1 MIKTIKLNDEK
12 ELTLS
17 NNLAWAMIYKD
28 QFGHDILPDI
38 MPIFSALT
46 KMLNEISK
54 VSGQDIGKALKL
66 IDNDALQ
73 EAMIEMCAL
82 QFTDF
87 INLTWALAKAND
99 DTIEPP
105 YQWASQFDEFPL
117 DILLPAVI
125 ELLAKGLVSSKNLTS
140 LRKMTKAK
148 KSTQK

>member
-54 VSGQDIGKALKL
+54 VSGQDIGDALKL
-66 IDNDALQ
+66 IDSDALQ
-73 EAMIEMCAL
+73 DAMIEMCAL

-117 DILLPAVI
+117 DLIGPAVF

-140 LRKMTKAK
+140 LRKTTKAK

>member
-1 MIKTIKLNDEK
+1 
-12 ELTLS
+12 
-17 NNLAWAMIYKD
+17 MIYKD

-46 KMLNEISK
+46 KMLDEISK
-54 VSGQDIGKALKL
+54 VSGQDIGDAIKM
-66 IDNDALQ
+66 IDSDALQ
-73 EAMIEMCAL
+73 DAMIEMCAL

-117 DILLPAVI
+117 DLVGPAVF
-125 ELLAKGLVSSKNLTS
+125 ELLAKGLVSSKNLKS
-140 LRKMTKAK
+140 LRKTTKA

>member
-1 MIKTIKLNDEK
+1 MIKTIQLKEEK

-54 VSGQDIGKALKL
+54 VSGQDIGEALKL

-73 EAMIEMCAL
+73 DAMIEMCAL

-99 DTIEPP
+99 NTIDPP
-105 YQWASQFDEFPL
+105 YQWASQFDEFPM

>member
-46 KMLNEISK
+46 KMLDEISK
-54 VSGQDIGKALKL
+54 VSGQDIGDAIKM
-66 IDNDALQ
+66 IDSDALQ
-73 EAMIEMCAL
+73 DAMIEMCAL

-117 DILLPAVI
+117 DLVGPAVF
-125 ELLAKGLVSSKNLTS
+125 ELLAKGLVSSKNLKS
-140 LRKMTKAK
+140 LRKTTKA

>member
-1 MIKTIKLNDEK
+1 MVKTIKINDEK
-12 ELTLS
+12 EITLS
-17 NNLAWAMIYKD
+17 NNLTWAMIYKS

-54 VSGQDIGKALKL
+54 VSGQDIGDALKL
-66 IDNDALQ
+66 IDSDALQ
-73 EAMIEMCAL
+73 DAMIEMCAL

-117 DILLPAVI
+117 DLIGPAVF

-140 LRKMTKAK
+140 LRKTTKAK

>member
-54 VSGQDIGKALKL
+54 VSGQDIGEALKL

-73 EAMIEMCAL
+73 DAMIEMCAL

-99 DTIEPP
+99 NTIDPP
-105 YQWASQFDEFPL
+105 YQWASQFDEFPM

>member
-38 MPIFSALT
+38 MPIFSAMT

-54 VSGQDIGKALKL
+54 VSGQDIGDAIKL
-66 IDNDALQ
+66 IDSDALQ
-73 EAMIEMCAL
+73 DAMIEMCAL

-117 DILLPAVI
+117 DLIGPAVF

-140 LRKMTKAK
+140 LRKTTKAK
-148 KSTQK
+148 KSTRK

>member
-54 VSGQDIGKALKL
+54 VSGQDIGDALKL
-66 IDNDALQ
+66 IDSDALQ
-73 EAMIEMCAL
+73 DAMIEMCAL

-87 INLTWALAKAND
+87 INLTWSLAKAND

-117 DILLPAVI
+117 DLIGPAVF

-140 LRKMTKAK
+140 LRKTTKAK